1 MAQIIKFP
9 VSPAKFGYTRVKKR
23 ARGADDPN
31 QLNLFPQQGAKIL
44 NLTPSLSLFEQALSL
59 DEREDARAAELYQ
72 QAIAH
77 GDCVADAHCNLGI
90 IQSKRGLTAK
100 AFDSFTKALEH
111 NPRHFEA
118 HYNLG
123 NMYFEVNDYRLA
135 QIHYE
140 IAAEINPSFA
150 NAYFNL
156 ALVRT
161 LNNELCAAANA
172 LTTYQSLVPLA
183 ESRSAD
189 ELLKTL
195 RKSAAVAKNS
205 DSGSAG

>member
-9 VSPAKFGYTRVKKR
+9 APPAKFGYTRVKKR
-23 ARGADDPN
+23 ARSAEDPN
-31 QLNLFPQQGAKIL
+31 QLHLFPQQSAKIL
-44 NLTPSLSLFEQALSL
+44 NLAPELSLFEQALLL
-59 DEREDARAAELYQ
+59 DEREDAKAAELYQ
-72 QAIAH
+72 QAIAR

-90 IQSKRGLTAK
+90 IQSKRGHTAK
-100 AFDSFTKALEH
+100 AFDSFTMSLEQ

-140 IAAEINPSFA
+140 IANEINPSFP

-156 ALVRT
+156 ALVRA
-161 LNNELCAAANA
+161 LNKEFGAAADA
-172 LTTYQSLVPLA
+172 LTTYQSLVSA
-183 ESRSAD
+183 EEGRSAD

-195 RKSAAVAKNS
+195 QKSVTVAKNS